1 MSHKIN
7 KDLRKAFS
15 AQKTAK
21 PRVPA
26 SPTAEIG
33 DTRLESSVGTPRV
46 GGDDEEIQ
54 QNNKNDSQDENVQD
68 RQAEVVGD
76 ELDAAIEE
84 VITSHI
90 QGSITFEDVEAIME
104 YVDKKLTDGLP

>member
-1 MSHKIN
+1 MVNQISKYTVSETSFSLYRHIKLVADYCYLSRMSHKIN

-15 AQKTAK
+15 AQKTAN
-21 PRVPA
+21 PRVSA

-54 QNNKNDSQDENVQD
+54 QNNKN
-68 RQAEVVGD
+68 
-76 ELDAAIEE
+76 
-84 VITSHI
+84 
-90 QGSITFEDVEAIME
+90 
-104 YVDKKLTDGLP
+104 